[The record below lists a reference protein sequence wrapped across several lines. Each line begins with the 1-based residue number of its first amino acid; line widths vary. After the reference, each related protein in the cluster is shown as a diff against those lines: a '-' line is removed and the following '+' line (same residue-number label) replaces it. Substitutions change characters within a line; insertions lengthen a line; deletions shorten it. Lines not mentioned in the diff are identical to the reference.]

1 MAIRLGRS
9 ITQLL
14 LLTCV
19 AVPAAHAATADTVIL
34 HGHVYSANGTGTFA
48 QAVAIKDGYI
58 LATGSDAEIERMRD
72 ARTRVID
79 AKGGAV
85 TPGIIDTHVHFLMG
99 ASALDQF
106 DATGARDG
114 AELSR
119 RVKAFADA
127 HPERPWLLGFGY
139 FSDALTARDF
149 DVASGGKPVVIRAGD
164 GHSML
169 ANGKALALAGITRT
183 TPDPIGGK
191 IVRDAAGNPTGHLLE
206 TAQGLMAKAVPAMTD
221 ADRMRLLRLG
231 TQAAYKA
238 GVTSILNV
246 GGTDDLAVFERAR
259 AAGTLG
265 IRIYSA
271 LWLTKEMA
279 TAELPQSFDFD
290 RAALARFNAVR
301 AAHKDDPML
310 RAGIVK
316 IMLDGVIESHTASM
330 LAPYTDDPATSGHAN
345 YTPEQ
350 LRRIITMMDADGWQV
365 MTHGLGDRAVRIALD
380 AYEAAA
386 KANPAPARGRRHKI
400 EHVETIDPADVPRF
414 GQLGVTASLQPDHG
428 GGMNDPKQEARRWKY
443 LGYTRSAW
451 GFPWKSIKASGG
463 RVAFGSDWPVAPLDI
478 GPGMAV
484 ATQRVPHPPIPDQ
497 ALSVAEVIDA
507 YTRDAAYSIF
517 ADKEIG
523 TLEPGKRAD
532 IVVFRDDI
540 FAGKGGATLPAAY
553 TLLDGKVV
561 YQAAQ

>member
-1 MAIRLGRS
+1 
-9 ITQLL
+9 
-14 LLTCV
+14 
-19 AVPAAHAATADTVIL
+19 
-34 HGHVYSANGTGTFA
+34 
-48 QAVAIKDGYI
+48 
-58 LATGSDAEIERMRD
+58 MRGPQ
-72 ARTRVID
+72 TKLID
-79 AKGGAV
+79 AKGAAV

-99 ASALDQF
+99 ASTLDQF
-106 DATGARDG
+106 NATGARDS

-119 RVKAFADA
+119 RVRAFADA
-127 HPERPWLLGFGY
+127 HPDRPWLLGFGY
-139 FSDALTARDF
+139 FSDTLTARDF
-149 DVASGGKPVVIRAGD
+149 DAASGAKPVVIRAGD

-169 ANGKALALAGITRT
+169 ANSKALALAGITRA
-183 TPDPIGGK
+183 TPDPEGGR

-206 TAQGLMAKAVPAMTD
+206 TAQGLMAKAVPALTE
-221 ADRMRLLRLG
+221 ADRMRLLALG
-231 TQAAYKA
+231 TEAAYKA
-238 GVTSILNV
+238 GVTSIVNV
-246 GGTDDLAVFERAR
+246 GGTDDLELFQRAR

-271 LWLTKEMA
+271 LWLTRDMVS
-279 TAELPQSFDFD
+279 AELPQSFDFD
-290 RAALARFNAVR
+290 RAALAKFDVVR

-330 LAPYTDDPATSGHAN
+330 LTPYTDDASTSGYAN
-345 YTPEQ
+345 YSPEN

-400 EHVETIDPADVPRF
+400 EHVETIDPQDVPRF
-414 GQLGVTASLQPDHG
+414 GRLGVTASLQPDHA
-428 GGMNDPKQEARRWKY
+428 GGMNDTKMEGRRWNY
-443 LGYTRSAW
+443 IGYTRSAW
-451 GFPWKSIKASGG
+451 GFPWKSIKTAGG

-478 GPGMAV
+478 GPGMAI
-484 ATQRVPHPPIPDQ
+484 ATGRVPHPPIPQQ
-497 ALSVAEVIDA
+497 ALSVAEVIDG

-517 ADKEIG
+517 ADKEVG

-532 IVVFRDDI
+532 IVVFRNNI
-540 FAGKGGATLPAAY
+540 FAGKGGETLPAAY

-561 YQAAQ
+561 YEAK

>member
-1 MAIRLGRS
+1 MKQSWR
-9 ITQLL
+9 ITQVLCLL
-14 LLTCV
+14 MV
-19 AVPAAHAATADTVIL
+19 APAAHAATADTVIL
-34 HGHVYSANGTGTFA
+34 HGHVYKADGTGTFA
-48 QAVAIKDGYI
+48 QAVAIKDGRI
-58 LATGSDAEIERMRD
+58 VATGSDAEIGAMRGPQ
-72 ARTRVID
+72 TQVID
-79 AKGGAV
+79 ARGSAV

-99 ASALDQF
+99 AGTLDQF

-114 AELSR
+114 AEIAR
-119 RVKAFADA
+119 RVKAYADA
-127 HPERPWLLGFGY
+127 HPDRPWLLGFGY

-149 DVASGGKPVVIRAGD
+149 DAASDGKPVVIRAGD

-169 ANGKALALAGITRT
+169 ANSKALALAGITRA
-183 TPDPIGGK
+183 TPDPEGGK

-206 TAQGLMAKAVPAMTD
+206 TAQGLMAKAVPPVTE
-221 ADRMRLLRLG
+221 ADRMRLLDLG

-238 GVTSILNV
+238 GVTSIVNV
-246 GGTDDLAVFERAR
+246 GGTEDLELFERAR
-259 AAGTLG
+259 AADKLG

-271 LWLTKEMA
+271 LWLTRDM
-279 TAELPQSFDFD
+279 TSAELPQSFDFD
-290 RAALARFNAVR
+290 KAALAKFDAVR

-330 LAPYTDDPATSGHAN
+330 LAPYTDDATTSGYAN
-345 YTPEQ
+345 YSPED
-350 LRRIITMMDADGWQV
+350 LTRIITMMDADGWQV
-365 MTHGLGDRAVRIALD
+365 MTHALGDRGVRIALD
-380 AYEAAA
+380 AYEAAN

-414 GQLGVTASLQPDHG
+414 GTLGVTASLQPDHA
-428 GGMNDPKQEARRWKY
+428 GGMNDKTQQARRWKY
-443 LGYTRSAW
+443 IGYTRSAW

-484 ATQRVPHPPIPDQ
+484 ATGRVPHPPIPAQ

-517 ADKEIG
+517 ADKEVG

-532 IVVFRDDI
+532 IVIFQSDI
-540 FAGKGGATLPAAY
+540 FAGKGGESLPAAY
-553 TLLDGKVV
+553 TLLNGKVV
-561 YQAAQ
+561 YQAK